1 MTGILSAESYLGLDL
16 ESRTFLFL
24 VVLGS
29 DGLGFEGGCFLGFLA
44 WSEGLGLHGD
54 RGKSFLLV
62 GSLGLGWMSLA

>member
-44 WSEGLGLHGD
+44 WYEGLGFDG
-54 RGKSFLLV
+54 GTGGSSLLV
-62 GSLGLGWMSLA
+62 DFLFFFFIDA

>member
-1 MTGILSAESYLGLDL
+1 VSDLMTGILSAESYLGLDL

-44 WSEGLGLHGD
+44 
-54 RGKSFLLV
+54 
-62 GSLGLGWMSLA
+62 